1 MVVDTLRQILPGSDA
16 SGRPGRGRRPAIFR
30 TIIGNMNLEG
40 DHGGEEIEEFLWR
53 VYKAAEKVHTGQTRK
68 SGEPYFEHCCQV
80 ALLLSEWRM
89 DPITVAAG
97 FLHDSVEDTPY
108 TDEALVE
115 EFGPEVCHL
124 VEGVTKL
131 SDIKFR
137 SQAERQA
144 ENYMK
149 MLLSVAKDLRV
160 IIIKFADRLHNMRT
174 IQHLLLIKQ
183 RRIAIETRD
192 VYAPLA
198 HRLGMARVKWELED
212 LALKT
217 LEPEAFADLVK
228 KVRDS
233 RSEQEKYIEEFARPI
248 RELLEANHIKAKVV
262 GRPKHYYSIWGKMQR
277 RRANFEEIY
286 DLLAIRII
294 VDRIDEC
301 YAVLGIIH
309 QLNTP
314 VQERFK
320 DFIATPKLN
329 GYQSIHTTVVG
340 STGKIVEVQVRT
352 QEMDQ
357 TAEIGVAA
365 HWRYKEDNSG
375 DITSMDRQVRW
386 LRELVEVV
394 QDEKST
400 PEEFM
405 DLLRID
411 LFKDEIFIFTPKGDL
426 IQLSVGATPVD
437 MAFEI
442 HTEVGLH
449 CVGARVNGKIVPLNS
464 VLNNG
469 DTVEIVTSEHQ
480 TPGHAWLKF
489 VQTGKAKTH
498 IRKFIRHA
506 QFEESIRL
514 GHEMMDK
521 ALRRLKRTA
530 LKKELRKDPQ
540 KAAYDTEDA
549 LYAALGRGDVTVRQI
564 IEKFVPDIIPES
576 EGLDRKLVQPPPRR
590 LRKSAH
596 GVLVDG
602 ISDLLISLG
611 KCCNPIPGDEI
622 IGFVT
627 RGRGITVHRVTC
639 ANLPLIGGDQDR
651 YVEVEWDADKRR
663 GFVVQLKIVAE
674 DRRHFLKDVTES
686 ISKLNTNIV
695 SVDLTVEEGILTLF
709 MAIEVDGIR
718 KLERIRNRLKMIPGI
733 IYMERE

>member
-1 MVVDTLRQILPGSDA
+1 MVVDTLKQILPGSVP
-16 SGRPGRGRRPAIFR
+16 SGRRGRRPARFR

-40 DHGGEEIEEFLWR
+40 DHNREEIEEFLWR
-53 VYKAAEKVHTGQTRK
+53 AYQMAEKVHAGQTRK
-68 SGEPYFEHCCQV
+68 SGEPYFEHCYQT

-89 DPITVAAG
+89 DPITVTAG
-97 FLHDSVEDTPY
+97 LLHDSIEDTPY
-108 TDEALVE
+108 TTDDLTEQ
-115 EFGPEVCHL
+115 FGPEVCHL

-149 MLLSVAKDLRV
+149 MLLSVAKDIRV
-160 IIIKFADRLHNMRT
+160 IIIKFADRVHNMRT
-174 IQHLLLIKQ
+174 VQHLPLIKQ

-212 LALKT
+212 LALRT

-233 RSEQEKYIEEFARPI
+233 RSEQEKHIEEFAGPI
-248 RELLEANHIKAKVV
+248 RELLEVNHIKARIV

-277 RRANFEEIY
+277 RRVNFEKIY

-294 VDRIDEC
+294 VDRVDEC
-301 YAVLGIIH
+301 YAALGIIH

-340 STGKIVEVQVRT
+340 PTGKVVEVQIRT
-352 QEMDQ
+352 DEMDQ

-375 DITSMDRQVRW
+375 GITPMDRQVRW

-394 QDEKST
+394 QNEKST
-400 PEEFM
+400 PEEFLE
-405 DLLRID
+405 LLRVD
-411 LFKDEIFIFTPKGDL
+411 LFNDEIFVFTPKGDL
-426 IQLSVGATPVD
+426 VQLPVGASPVD
-437 MAFEI
+437 MAFEV

-449 CVGARVNGKIVPLNS
+449 CVGARVNGKIVPLNT

-498 IRKFIRHA
+498 IRKFIRRA
-506 QFEESIRL
+506 QLQESIRL
-514 GHEMMDK
+514 GREMMDK
-521 ALRRLKRTA
+521 ALRRLKRTS

-540 KAAYDTEDA
+540 KAGYDTEDA
-549 LYAALGRGDVTVRQI
+549 LYAVLGRGDVTVRQI
-564 IEKFVPDIIPES
+564 IEKFVPDLVPES
-576 EGLDRKLVQPPPRR
+576 MGLDRKLTQPPTRR
-590 LRKSAH
+590 LRKSAQ
-596 GVLVDG
+596 GVRVDG

-651 YVEVEWDADKRR
+651 YVEVEWDVDKRR
-663 GFVVQLKIVAE
+663 DFVVPLKIVAE
-674 DRRHFLKDVTES
+674 DRKHFLKDVTES

-695 SVDLTVEEGILTLF
+695 SVDMTVEEGILTLF
-709 MAIEVDGIR
+709 MAVEVDGIR

>member
-1 MVVDTLRQILPGSDA
+1 
-16 SGRPGRGRRPAIFR
+16 
-30 TIIGNMNLEG
+30 MNLEG
-40 DHGGEEIEEFLWR
+40 DHNREEIEEFLWR
-53 VYKAAEKVHTGQTRK
+53 AYQTAEKVHAGQTRK
-68 SGEPYFEHCCQV
+68 SGEPYFEHCYQV

-89 DPITVAAG
+89 DNLTVTAG
-97 FLHDSVEDTPY
+97 LLHDSIEDTPY
-108 TDEALVE
+108 TTDDLTEQ
-115 EFGPEVCHL
+115 FGPEVCHL

-149 MLLSVAKDLRV
+149 MLLSVAKDIRV
-160 IIIKFADRLHNMRT
+160 IIIKFADRVHNMRT
-174 IQHLLLIKQ
+174 VQHLPLIKQ

-212 LALKT
+212 LALRT

-233 RSEQEKYIEEFARPI
+233 RSEQEKHIEEFAGPI
-248 RELLEANHIKAKVV
+248 RELLEVNHIKARIV

-277 RRANFEEIY
+277 RRVNFEKIY

-294 VDRIDEC
+294 VDRVDEC
-301 YAVLGIIH
+301 YAALGIIH

-340 STGKIVEVQVRT
+340 PTGKVVEVQIRT
-352 QEMDQ
+352 DEMDQ

-375 DITSMDRQVRW
+375 GITPMDRQVRW

-394 QDEKST
+394 QNEKST
-400 PEEFM
+400 PEEFLE
-405 DLLRID
+405 LLRVD
-411 LFKDEIFIFTPKGDL
+411 LFNDEIFVFTPKGDL
-426 IQLSVGATPVD
+426 VQLPVGASPVD
-437 MAFEI
+437 MAFEV

-449 CVGARVNGKIVPLNS
+449 CVGARVNGKIVPLNT

-498 IRKFIRHA
+498 IRKFIRRA
-506 QFEESIRL
+506 QLEESIRL
-514 GHEMMDK
+514 GREMMDK
-521 ALRRLKRTA
+521 ALRRLKRTS

-540 KAAYDTEDA
+540 KAGYDTEDA
-549 LYAALGRGDVTVRQI
+549 LYAVLGRGDVTVRQI
-564 IEKFVPDIIPES
+564 IEKFVPDLVPES
-576 EGLDRKLVQPPPRR
+576 MGLDRKLTQPPTRR
-590 LRKSAH
+590 LRKSAQ
-596 GVLVDG
+596 GVRVDG

-622 IGFVT
+622 IGYVT
-627 RGRGITVHRVTC
+627 GGRGITVHRVTC

-651 YVEVEWDADKRR
+651 YVEVEWDVDKRR
-663 GFVVQLKIVAE
+663 DFVVPLKIVAE
-674 DRRHFLKDVTES
+674 DRKHFLKDVTES

-695 SVDLTVEEGILTLF
+695 SVDMTVEEGILTLF
-709 MAIEVDGIR
+709 MAVEVDGIR